1 MKKLLYLLFAITLLG
16 CGSDDDSS
24 DSPLVGTWQL
34 VSIKENGIPIHNE
47 CDLENNITLL
57 EGNTGTYFEYYNW
70 QNTKPCELIETY
82 DLIWSN
88 GTSDS
93 KYNITIEG
101 DISIFTLNGDTLEYS
116 FENGSGVITTEEF
129 RRN

>member
-1 MKKLLYLLFAITLLG
+1 MKKLLYLFFAITLLG
-16 CGSDDDSS
+16 CSSNDDSS

-34 VSIKENGIPIHNE
+34 VSIKENGIPIHIE

-57 EGNTGTYFEYYNW
+57 EGNTGTYFQYYNW
-70 QNTKPCELIETY
+70 QNTTPCELIETY

-93 KYNITIEG
+93 KYDITIEG
-101 DISIFTLNGDTLEYS
+101 EISIFTLNGDTLEYS
-116 FENGSGVITTEEF
+116 FENGSGGITTEEF

>member
-1 MKKLLYLLFAITLLG
+1 MKKIIYLFLFIAFG
-16 CGSDDDSS
+16 CSSNDDSS

-34 VSIKENGIPIHNE
+34 VSIKANGIPIHNG

-57 EGNTGTYFEYYNW
+57 EGNTGTYFEYYSNDI
-70 QNTKPCELIETY
+70 QNVPCELIETY

-116 FENGSGVITTEEF
+116 YDNGSGGVSTEEF

>member
-1 MKKLLYLLFAITLLG
+1 MKKLLYLFFAITLLG
-16 CGSDDDSS
+16 CSSNDDSS

-34 VSIKENGIPIHNE
+34 VSIKANGIPIHNE

-116 FENGSGVITTEEF
+116 FDNGSGGVSTEEF